1 MLSSQQTVT
10 SKSPAS
16 ATEEVCSIP
25 APPGAD
31 LGRRNLGRLV
41 AKNASANLVRLAGA
55 GIVALLLPPFLVREM
70 SKGAYGAWALLLQ
83 LTLYVSYF
91 DFGIQTAVAR
101 FVAHAHEL
109 SDIEQRD
116 GIVSTALVM
125 LCGGAALGGILVL
138 VMTWRLPSIFHG
150 MPVDLYRSAQVALL
164 LMGGSFA
171 LGLPV
176 TLVSA
181 YFTGMQRN
189 EIPAAIAIGNKF
201 AMALFVVGAVLRH
214 KGLAAMGVA
223 VAIGN
228 IASYAG
234 AFAAWRKYAPQVRV
248 RLAAIS
254 KSCLRLIS
262 GYSATLMVWMAAM
275 LMISGL
281 DLVIVGIFDYKA
293 TAYYAIAATLT
304 TFMAQVQGA
313 IFAALLPASAVLSAR
328 GDGERLGR
336 LLVSSTR
343 YGMLILLGM
352 AVPLVVG
359 GRYILQLWAG
369 ADYAAHATL
378 ILQILVIANVIR
390 LCALPYSTLL
400 LGTGQQNKVIISPLA
415 EGVTNLVTSV
425 AGAYLFGAIGVA
437 VGTLIGAFVSVGLHL
452 FYNMPRTALIRFS
465 RVRLVKVGVLR
476 PLMCC
481 APLIVLLPTH
491 HAYLLLNI
499 SVSVLAAGMTGFAF
513 WKYGLETRDRRQLMD
528 AIRSL

>member
-1 MLSSQQTVT
+1 
-10 SKSPAS
+10 
-16 ATEEVCSIP
+16 
-25 APPGAD
+25 
-31 LGRRNLGRLV
+31 
-41 AKNASANLVRLAGA
+41 
-55 GIVALLLPPFLVREM
+55 M
-70 SKGAYGAWALLLQ
+70 SKGAYGTWALLLQ

-101 FVAHAHEL
+101 FVAHADEL
-109 SDIEQRD
+109 SDTEQRD

-125 LCGGAALGGILVL
+125 LCGGAALGGILIL
-138 VMTWRLPSIFHG
+138 VMTWRLPSIFHQ
-150 MPVDLYRSAQVALL
+150 MPAGFYQSAQVALL
-164 LMGGSFA
+164 VMGGSFA
-171 LGLPV
+171 LGLPA

-189 EIPAAIAIGNKF
+189 EVPAAIAIGNKV
-201 AMALFVVGAVLRH
+201 AMALLVVGVVLWH
-214 KGLAAMGVA
+214 KGLAAMGAAVA
-223 VAIGN
+223 VAN

-234 AFAAWRKYAPQVRV
+234 AFAVWRKYASEVRV
-248 RLAAIS
+248 RLALVS
-254 KSCLRLIS
+254 KSCLRLIG

-304 TFMAQVQGA
+304 TFLAQVQGA
-313 IFAALLPASAVLSAR
+313 IFAALLPASAVLAAR

-343 YGMLILLGM
+343 YGMLILLAIAM
-352 AVPLVVG
+352 PLVVG

-415 EGVTNLVTSV
+415 EGVTNLVTSI
-425 AGAYLFGAIGVA
+425 AGAYLFGAVGVA
-437 VGTLIGAFVSVGLHL
+437 IGTLVGAFVSVGLHL
-452 FYNMPRTALIRFS
+452 FYNMPRTALIAIDRP
-465 RVRLVKVGVLR
+465 VLVKQGVLR
-476 PLMCC
+476 PLLCA
-481 APLIVLLPTH
+481 APLCLLVLSRWVIRPVAIGVEIIAFVMVTS
-491 HAYLLLNI
+491 ALL
-499 SVSVLAAGMTGFAF
+499 A
-513 WKYGLETRDRRQLMD
+513 YGLPGSERRKLF
-528 AIRSL
+528 RSLSPR